1 MTRRRDVLRA
11 VGGAGALGAAAVAA
25 DAVVG
30 NALAGSASQDDG
42 DDLPAAQPER
52 PEPRAYEDY
61 TVRRVPD
68 AYDTIQAAVNAADP
82 EDLVLV
88 GPGTY
93 REAVEVTDTPR
104 LTIRGTSRNDVV
116 LDGEFKRE
124 DGVLA
129 TVDDVVVENMTA
141 RHYVRNGF
149 FWSSVSGWR
158 GSYLTA
164 YNNQVYG
171 VYNIASEHGRYEHSY
186 ASGHT
191 DSGFYIGQCKP
202 CHAIIADVRSEH
214 NAIGYSGTNA
224 GGYLTVKDSTFRRNM
239 GGIVP
244 NSLDSEADPPQDS
257 ARIEN
262 NLVEGNDNADAPDE
276 SFGYAAFGTG
286 INVAGGRNNEVVGNT
301 VRDHANFGIAAVPM
315 VDDNVYPPA
324 GNVFRDNDVSG
335 SGRADLA
342 VGAPEDG
349 GNVFEDNT
357 AGKTRPAGLQSGSNV
372 LGGDPWV
379 TMVLLEQFTQLDR
392 GEAPRGDW
400 RTGPEPQFDELES
413 MPDPET
419 TPPREAVRRD
429 RDGADRRAA

>member
-1 MTRRRDVLRA
+1 M
-11 VGGAGALGAAAVAA
+11 GSAGALGAATAVGGAVAA
-25 DAVVG
+25 G
-30 NALAGSASQDDG
+30 ALQSDSDDGG
-42 DDLPAAQPER
+42 DDLQPAQPDR
-52 PEPRAYEDY
+52 GDPRAYSDY
-61 TVRRVPD
+61 TVHRVPE
-68 AYDTIQAAVNAADP
+68 AYDTIQAAVNAAEP

-93 REAVEVTDTPR
+93 TEAVEVTDTPR
-104 LTIRGTSRNDVV
+104 LTIRGTDRNAVV

-141 RHYVRNGF
+141 KNYVRNGF

-171 VYNIASEHGRYEHSY
+171 VYNIASQHGRYENCY

-202 CHAIIADVRSEH
+202 CHAIIDNVRSEH

-224 GGYLTVKDSTFRRNM
+224 GGYLTVKNSTFRENM

-262 NLVEGNDNADAPDE
+262 NRVESNNNADAPDE
-276 SFGYAAFGTG
+276 SFGYATFGTG
-286 INVAGGRNNEVVGNT
+286 IIVAGGTNNEVVGNT
-301 VRDHANFGIAAVPM
+301 VRDHANFGVVAVPM
-315 VDDNVYPPA
+315 IDENVYPPK
-324 GNVFRDNDVSG
+324 GNQFVDNDVAG

-342 VGAPEDG
+342 IGTPQDG
-349 GNVFEDNT
+349 GNVFTDNDAET
-357 AGKTRPAGLQSGSNV
+357 VRPAGLQDGSNV

-379 TMVLLEQFTQLDR
+379 TMVLFEQFTQLDR
-392 GEAPRGDW
+392 GEAPHGDW
-400 RTGPEPQFDELES
+400 QSSPDPPFDELDS
-413 MPDPET
+413 MPDAET
-419 TPPREAVRRD
+419 APPREAVRRGD
-429 RDGADRRAA
+429 D